1 MRLKAVLMVTPL
13 LMIGSAVMAGT
24 PGLTGVYHGQHLLTM
39 RGCPGACQAGS
50 ELVLGKGIRNADWS
64 WNFDEGWVLIRGTTL
79 TVGFDYEVQSI
90 GNRGQGDD
98 RLTAGFADNLDGT
111 YTVYHGFQIYNPNV
125 GNPRA
130 DTSTTFEITEDPDN
144 PNLIV
149 ITTVDNEPGGV
160 PDGIPG
166 TQIVG
171 VFPMTVQPDF
181 TGSARLEG
189 SSSGGDGISDQLK
202 EQLGLNPDADNA
214 DTDGDG
220 VPDAEELGADPENPV
235 DSDGDGVID
244 ALEPGVAA
252 LDPRTVAGVALLDG
266 IPGRQVAGD
275 ALSGTTA
282 EASVGEPWRFTG
294 VTTGYMSLATDPDGD
309 SAIPDTTRGDAGLE
323 YQYGF
328 IRFDLQVSAVT
339 SDPVTVRVTF
349 QAPLPE
355 SSRLLLYA
363 AQAIDGNE
371 RYQLMASDAYQRLE
385 DHTLEIRLYD
395 NGPWDLNPEAGVL
408 AFGVAPVENTL
419 GGHQESSGNGGG
431 IGAATLALLALLAA
445 FRRRGAVP

>member
-214 DTDGDG
+214 DTDGDDL
-220 VPDAEELGADPENPV
+220 PDVDELGADPENPV
-235 DSDGDGVID
+235 DADADGVID
-244 ALEPGVAA
+244 ALEPGAA
-252 LDPRTVAGVALLDG
+252 AQDPQLVAGVALLDG
-266 IPGRQVAGD
+266 IPGRQVTGD

-282 EASVGEPWRFTG
+282 EASVGEPWRFTS
-294 VTTGYMSLATDPDGD
+294 VATGYMSLATDPDGD

-339 SDPVTVRVTF
+339 SDPVTVRLTF

-395 NGPWDLNPEAGVL
+395 NGPWDLNPVAGVL
-408 AFGVAPVENTL
+408 TFGVAPVENTL

-431 IGAATLALLALLAA
+431 IGGAALALLALLAA
-445 FRRRGAVP
+445 CRRRGAVP